1 MTPKQLRFF
10 VADPFVG
17 TCLDLVAGYAL
28 NKNVRKL
35 ASLWAER
42 LLLTSAPFEAVSV
55 LVASDELSELEVLE
69 CCGKAFMEVGL
80 LMPASE
86 DTALELKAL
95 AEASKFLRGTT
106 NRYEFLENFKE
117 THLLPDVLFG
127 LSDLFWL
134 EDGLCYSQENVTVTA
149 IDQRTRK
156 AVDELI
162 NHLTPHLELL
172 ANWMVRLDIKCPPQE
187 E

>member
-1 MTPKQLRFF
+1 
-10 VADPFVG
+10 
-17 TCLDLVAGYAL
+17 
-28 NKNVRKL
+28 
-35 ASLWAER
+35 
-42 LLLTSAPFEAVSV
+42 
-55 LVASDELSELEVLE
+55 
-69 CCGKAFMEVGL
+69 
-80 LMPASE
+80 MPASE

>member
-1 MTPKQLRFF
+1 MNPDQHRSF

-42 LLLTSAPFEAVSV
+42 VLLTSAPFEAVSV
-55 LVASDELSELEVLE
+55 LVSSDELSELEVLE
-69 CCGKAFMEVGL
+69 WCGKAFMDVGL
-80 LMPASE
+80 LIPASE
-86 DTALELKAL
+86 VTALELKAL
-95 AEASKFLRGTT
+95 AEASKYLRGTT
-106 NRYEFLENFKE
+106 NRYQFLENFKE
-117 THLLPDVLFG
+117 THLLPNVLFG

-134 EDGLCYSQENVTVTA
+134 EDGQCYSQDNITDKA
-149 IDQRTRK
+149 IDRRTRK

-162 NHLTPHLELL
+162 NQSTPHLELL
-172 ANWMVRLDIKCPPQE
+172 ASWMGRLDIKCPPQE